1 MGFDTVAKVL
11 TCVDH
16 EGLDMRGCHAVAAAF
31 WASQYGLGHG
41 LSRDFNWQVKVFSF
55 T

>member
-1 MGFDTVAKVL
+1 MGFDNVGKVPL
-11 TCVDH
+11 REDK
-16 EGLDMRGCHAVAAAF
+16 EGLDVLGCHAVTPAF